1 MLKEISE
8 EFVKGV
14 NDPLNPT
21 LIRTNYSGE
30 KYITGYTVVRLLNKL
45 TNGAWDFTID
55 KTWVEKCTDKKGEHD
70 IYHMDITLNC
80 YFDNGHGEILKLSKT
95 GTAGKVLENG
105 AKNASNI
112 YKSLETLALRKAA
125 SYFGVGAE
133 LWLNEDE
140 VDYFEQENIEPVWT
154 DELLLEYETVWN
166 AISEIQDKCGLS
178 DEDMNDLVMTWNESY
193 SSLDSV
199 QPEDLPKFVDFLNEQ
214 LASNDT
220 EDADGEAE

>member
-14 NDPLNPT
+14 NAPLDPT
-21 LIRTNYSGE
+21 LIRKNYGGE

-80 YFDNGHGEILKLSKT
+80 YFDDGHDGIIKLSKT

-133 LWLNEDE
+133 LWLNENE
-140 VDYFEQENIEPVWT
+140 VDYFEQEDIEPVWT
-154 DELLLEYETVWN
+154 DELLKEYEETWN
-166 AISEIQDKCGLS
+166 AIGEIQDTCELN
-178 DEDMNDLVMTWNESY
+178 DEEMNDLVASWNPAY
-193 SSLDSV
+193 KSLDMI
-199 QPEDLPKFVDFLNEQ
+199 QPQDLVKFVDFLNAQ
-214 LASNDT
+214 LNDG
-220 EDADGEAE
+220 AA

>member
-14 NDPLNPT
+14 NAPLDPS
-21 LIRTNYSGE
+21 LIRKNYGGE

-45 TNGAWDFTID
+45 TNGAWDFHID

-80 YFDNGHGEILKLSKT
+80 YFDNGHGETIMLSKT
-95 GTAGKVLENG
+95 GTAGKALEAG

-133 LWLNEDE
+133 LWLNDDE
-140 VDYFEQENIEPVWT
+140 VDYFEQEDIWT
-154 DELLLEYETVWN
+154 EELMAQYADAWEVIN
-166 AISEIQDKCGLS
+166 HIQQDK
-178 DEDMNDLVMTWNESY
+178 DLTEQD
-193 SSLDSV
+193 LDSLV
-199 QPEDLPKFVDFLNEQ
+199 ELWNSDIKGLGAVPPEKIDSFAAFLKEQ
-214 LASNDT
+214 VESCEEEGVA
-220 EDADGEAE
+220 

>member
-8 EFVKGV
+8 KFVKTV
-14 NDPLNPT
+14 NEPIDPA
-21 LIRTNYSGE
+21 LIRKNYSGE

-55 KTWVEKCTDKKGEHD
+55 KEWVEKCTDKKGDHD

-80 YFDNGHGEILKLSKT
+80 YFDDGQGNKIKLSKP
-95 GTAGKVLENG
+95 GTAGKVLEAG

-140 VDYFEQENIEPVWT
+140 TDYFEQDDLDPVWT
-154 DELLLEYETVWN
+154 DELLEQYKDVWS
-166 AISEIQDKCGLS
+166 AIGEIQESCELS
-178 DEDMNDLVMTWNESY
+178 DDDMNTLASEWKTEY
-193 SSLDSV
+193 KSLDRI
-199 QPEDLPKFVDFLNEQ
+199 QPNDLSKFVDFLNEQ
-214 LASNDT
+214 LANDG
-220 EDADGEAE
+220 DVA